1 MLTRPNLL
9 DTRRGV
15 ETPEGVTLELRPA
28 GPVVRFAAFAIDLMI
43 RFVVYLILAQVLA
56 FSGAFG
62 MGIFLVFVFLLEWF
76 YPVAFEMSLGGATPG
91 KRAMGITVVEDN
103 GLPVSLGSSV
113 TRNLLRFADFLP
125 VMYGFGVLSM
135 LLNADFKRLGDLA
148 AGTQVVYQDKQR
160 KARAL
165 PDAAPIAPDRP
176 LSIDVQQATI
186 ALAERSMRL
195 TPERVDELILLAEQA
210 AWKRPVLDARGRVF
224 GLAQWL
230 MGKR

>member
-1 MLTRPNLL
+1 MTRSELL

-28 GPVVRFAAFAIDLMI
+28 GPVVRFAAFAIDLLI
-43 RFVVYLILAQVLA
+43 RFVVYLIMAQVLA

-76 YPVAFEMSLGGATPG
+76 YPVVFEMSLGGATPG

-135 LLNADFKRLGDLA
+135 LLTADFKRLGDLA

-165 PDAAPIAPDRP
+165 PDAAPVAPDKR
-176 LSIDVQQATI
+176 LSIDVQQAAI

-195 TPERVDELILLAEQA
+195 TPERVDELILLAQQA
-210 AWKRPVLDARGRVF
+210 AWKRPVLDARRRVF